1 MNMPEQEPETVTA
14 SIDNGDDPVPLVV
27 IGPPPLDKKM
37 SVTQQMMKLGAWVLG
52 AISTSKPVGMG
63 GTRS

>member
-1 MNMPEQEPETVTA
+1 MPEQEPETVTA
-14 SIDNGDDPVPLVV
+14 SIDNDDDPEPLAV

-37 SVTQQMMKLGAWVLG
+37 SVAQQMTKLDAWALG
-52 AISTSKPVGMG
+52 AISTSKPVRMG